1 MLKGVLLK
9 TCVAVV
15 AAVALGGASGLLR
28 AQQTDAR
35 LQGVQDARPRG
46 AEASARVEALR
57 SPDALKRAAAAYE
70 LSKRPAEARAAMEAL
85 LGLLGDAASVDPGVY
100 RKQDWRHPPGENTT
114 VGREAA
120 GALTAAGAEA
130 FEPLV

>member
-85 LGLLGDAASVDPGVY
+85 LGLLGDATVVDPAVY
-100 RKQDWRHPPGENTT
+100 RRQDRPHITYTDTT
-114 VGREAA
+114 VGHEAA
-120 GALTAAGAEA
+120 VALTAAGTEA
-130 FEPLV
+130 VAPL